1 MDTQTNTLTST
12 EEAEPSQLQANE
24 NESVQG
30 ESIQSESVTES
41 ENTPTDASA
50 EDDIKGTDVSYEEMA
65 QNDLQEI
72 KRLFP
77 SFSGISHLGEIERA
91 SRFGEMRE
99 AGFSVEE
106 AFMATNYE
114 KVFASVIKK
123 ARMANGKSHL
133 TSTIPAASGSTD
145 SGMTSEEMRAAKEM
159 FSTLSEKEIQALYK
173 RAKS

>member
-1 MDTQTNTLTST
+1 MDTQTSTLTST
-12 EEAEPSQLQANE
+12 QEAEHSQLQAK
-24 NESVQG
+24 ESEGVQDESMQG
-30 ESIQSESVTES
+30 ENVTES
-41 ENTPTDASA
+41 DSTSA
-50 EDDIKGTDVSYEEMA
+50 DTGADEGDKDTDVSYEEMA
-65 QNDLQEI
+65 KNDLQEI

-133 TSTIPAASGSTD
+133 TSTVPAASGSTD

-159 FSTLSEKEIQALYK
+159 FSTLSEKEIQSLYK